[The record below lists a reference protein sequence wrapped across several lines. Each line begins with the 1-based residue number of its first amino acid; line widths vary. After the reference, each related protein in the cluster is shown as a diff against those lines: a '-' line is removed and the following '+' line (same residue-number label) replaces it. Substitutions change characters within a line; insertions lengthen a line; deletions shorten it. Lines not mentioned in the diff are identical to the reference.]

1 MYAKTVAGFMTCY
14 AAGLPFFRRT
24 LEGDLLYT
32 AAMFGL
38 PVAAAAIARWM
49 RKPQGTAA
57 AA

>member
-1 MYAKTVAGFMTCY
+1 MTCY

-38 PVAAAAIARWM
+38 PAVAVAIARWIG
-49 RKPQGTAA
+49 KPQGTAA